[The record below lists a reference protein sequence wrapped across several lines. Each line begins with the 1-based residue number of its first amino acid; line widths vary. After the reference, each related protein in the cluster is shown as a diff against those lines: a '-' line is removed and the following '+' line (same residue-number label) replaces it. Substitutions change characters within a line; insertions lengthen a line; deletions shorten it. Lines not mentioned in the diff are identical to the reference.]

1 MDPEPGA
8 DAQNSAAPRPR
19 SLTETS
25 GTNASAR
32 SKSNEKVR
40 QRHVSVFLGVR
51 QFSASRVILCCGV
64 AIAREWFSAAA
75 PSRYEFPCDA
85 DPNGLLTAY
94 ARVEPMLVRECEKK
108 IWSGRWFRV
117 VKTVLLRAIL
127 PFTVDS
133 S

>member
-1 MDPEPGA
+1 MAAWPLMDPESGA
-8 DAQNSAAPRPR
+8 DAQNSAALRPR

-75 PSRYEFPCDA
+75 PSRYEFSCDA
-85 DPNGLLTAY
+85 DLLTAY
-94 ARVEPMLVRECEKK
+94 ARIEPMLVREC
-108 IWSGRWFRV
+108 
-117 VKTVLLRAIL
+117 
-127 PFTVDS
+127 
-133 S
+133 